1 MEIEFSAG
9 RLFLC
14 EGGLKQRGF
23 FDWDVKEKPHPMKED
38 FFIFVCSFEILRE
51 VQTR

>member
-14 EGGLKQRGF
+14 EGGLKQSEF
-23 FDWDVKEKPHPMKED
+23 FDWDVKEKPHPMLED
-38 FFIFVCSFEILRE
+38 SFCLACSFEILKE
-51 VQTR
+51 VPTR